1 MSILSNGGF
10 KTLENNGGPANGSAK
25 GKKTPILKS
34 VNKAFEVL
42 DCFKHNSSDYSINEL
57 ARKLRVS
64 KGTIHRIIITAQK
77 CGYIE
82 QNPET
87 QRYQL
92 GMKVFELGSVVA
104 KRMNLRDESKPFL
117 KNLSELTGETSFI
130 VIRNGY
136 EAVGID
142 RVEGHNYLRMLFLEI
157 GKTMPLYIGAGP
169 KVLLAHMN
177 DDEIDR
183 YIRKSELTRWTKYT
197 VVDPEKIWEDIHS
210 IREKGFALSM
220 EDVTMGAAAVGA
232 PIRNEHEKVIGAVS
246 ISGSSIHYEG
256 ENLVR
261 LVDAVKDAGVEISR
275 RMGYLND

>member
-1 MSILSNGGF
+1 M
-10 KTLENNGGPANGSAK
+10 ENNGDPGNGAVK

-77 CGYIE
+77 CGFIE

-104 KRMNLRDESKPFL
+104 QRMNLRDESKPIL
-117 KNLSELTGETSFI
+117 IKLSELTGETSFI
-130 VIRNGY
+130 VIRSGY
-136 EAVGID
+136 EAVGIE

-169 KVLLAHMN
+169 KVLLAYMN
-177 DDEIDR
+177 DDDINKH
-183 YIRKSELTRWTKYT
+183 IKKSELTRWTKHT
-197 VVDPEKIWEDIHS
+197 VVDPEKIWEDIKS
-210 IREKGFALSM
+210 IREQGFALSM

-232 PIRNEHEKVIGAVS
+232 PIRNEHDKVIGAVS
-246 ISGSSIHYEG
+246 ISGSSVHYEG
-256 ENLVR
+256 ENLKR
-261 LVDAVKDAGVEISR
+261 LIGAVKNAAVEISR
-275 RMGYLND
+275 RMGYLNDF

>member
-1 MSILSNGGF
+1 LYKGGF
-10 KTLENNGGPANGSAK
+10 WTLDNNGGPGNGSAK

-77 CGYIE
+77 CGFIE

-104 KRMNLRDESKPFL
+104 KRMNLRDETRPIL
-117 KNLSELTGETSFI
+117 KKLSELTGETSYI
-130 VIRNGY
+130 VVRSGY
-136 EAVGID
+136 EAVGIE

-157 GKTMPLYIGAGP
+157 GKRMPLYIGAGP
-169 KVLLAHMN
+169 KVLLAYMN
-177 DDEIDR
+177 DDEIDKH
-183 YIRKSELTRWTKYT
+183 IRKSELTRWTEHT
-197 VVDPEKIWEDIHS
+197 VVDPEKIWEDIHA
-210 IREKGFALSM
+210 IRKQGYALSM

-246 ISGSSIHYEG
+246 ISGSSIHYKG
-256 ENLVR
+256 KNLER
-261 LVDAVKDAGVEISR
+261 LVGSIKDAGLEISR
-275 RMGYLND
+275 RMGYINDL